1 MGKKTKFDKLN
12 EWIKKE
18 YDRETQEIEDSL
30 SKDGSFDPNRVNSE
44 ELFRRIQAG
53 IKEREEQKEEQKRE
67 PGAQQKKVGI
77 SRYQVRKWAALFFV
91 TIIGVFLASMT
102 SEANRSYLMYKIRY
116 LVGDEI
122 VLDKGNAGD
131 AEDMGKWQ
139 GEKYNRQEAEEKL
152 GIPIPDF
159 QYKLELNTEDAYN
172 IQYGEAIATVE
183 YEYDDNIVNLRMI
196 NRSKADTHGIDFQ
209 GEVLKKIDMKKGAIS
224 VIMLEV
230 RDEDDE
236 KVTLA
241 AQWEYQ
247 EGYYQLSG
255 KIEEDEFI
263 NILKNIAY

>member
-1 MGKKTKFDKLN
+1 MRQTDLN
-12 EWIKKE
+12 
-18 YDRETQEIEDSL
+18 
-30 SKDGSFDPNRVNSE
+30 
-44 ELFRRIQAG
+44 
-53 IKEREEQKEEQKRE
+53 
-67 PGAQQKKVGI
+67 
-77 SRYQVRKWAALFFV
+77 
-91 TIIGVFLASMT
+91 
-102 SEANRSYLMYKIRY
+102 LMYKIQY

-159 QYKLELNTEDAYN
+159 RYKLELNTEDAYN

-209 GEVLKKIDMKKGAIS
+209 GEILKKLDIRKGTIS
-224 VIMLEV
+224 MIVLEV
-230 RDEDDE
+230 RDVDDE
-236 KVTLA
+236 VAALA
-241 AQWEYQ
+241 AQWEYE

-263 NILKNIAY
+263 SILKSIAY

>member
-12 EWIKKE
+12 EWIKQE

-30 SKDGSFDPNRVNSE
+30 SNDGSFDPNRVNSE
-44 ELFRRIQAG
+44 ELFQRIQAG
-53 IKEREEQKEEQKRE
+53 IKEREKQKEEQKE
-67 PGAQQKKVGI
+67 GPGAQQKKVGI
-77 SRYQVRKWAALFFV
+77 SGYQVRKWAALFFV
-91 TIIGVFLASMT
+91 TIIVIFLASMT
-102 SEANRSYLMYKIRY
+102 SEANRSYLMYKIQY

-196 NRSKADTHGIDFQ
+196 NRNKADAHGIDFQ
-209 GEVLKKIDMKKGAIS
+209 GKVLKKINVRKGMIS
-224 VIMLEV
+224 IIVLEV
-230 RDEDDE
+230 KAEDDE
-236 KVTLA
+236 EVTLA